1 MDVRTESNKAQ
12 ARRLAG
18 AAVWVLLLAGA
29 LTAVTFAWFSSSR
42 HTNVTPSAHTVSSD
56 SGDLLI
62 SASESGTFD
71 TTCDLTAAEKTL
83 YPVST
88 ADLTNFWRSSFQNA
102 AGITTDYALATTA
115 ADHYLLSGEVYLQAG
130 SQALDI
136 YLYTPGMS
144 VSSDAQLL
152 ASLRLGLV
160 LETASGTQTHIFTC
174 DALGDT
180 SGATSRVTTP
190 QEGVV
195 VSGDAS
201 WSYVADPAV
210 AMGAYAMEGSEDSP
224 SVASGAAALATLAAN
239 ETARVRYFVYMEGC
253 DANCANEAQA
263 QDVTLQLAF
272 GGQAA

>member
-1 MDVRTESNKAQ
+1 M
-12 ARRLAG
+12 
-18 AAVWVLLLAGA
+18 AAVWVLLLAVA

-62 SASESGTFD
+62 SASESGPFD
-71 TTCDLTAAEKTL
+71 TTCELAAAEKDL

-88 ADLTNFWRSSFQNA
+88 ADLSSFWRSSFQNA
-102 AGITTDYALATTA
+102 AGITTDYEPATA
-115 ADHYLLSGEVYLQAG
+115 SVDDYVLSGDVYLKAD

-144 VSSDAQLL
+144 VSSDPQLL

-160 LETASGTQTHIFTC
+160 METAAGAQTHIFTC

-180 SGATSRVTTP
+180 SGATSTLTTAE
-190 QEGVV
+190 EGMV

-210 AMGAYAMEGSEDSP
+210 AMGTFAMEGSEDSP
-224 SVASGAAALATLAAN
+224 TVSAGASPLARLSAG
-239 ETARVRYFVYMEGC
+239 EVARVRYFVYMEGC

-263 QDVTLQLAF
+263 KDVTLQLAF
-272 GGQAA
+272 AAQAA

>member
-1 MDVRTESNKAQ
+1 MNTREDSNKAQ
-12 ARRLAG
+12 AKGLAG
-18 AAVWVLLLAGA
+18 AAAWLLLLAVA
-29 LTAVTFAWFSSSR
+29 VTAATFAWFSSSR

-62 SASESGTFD
+62 SASESGPFD
-71 TTCDLTAAEKTL
+71 TTCELAAAEKTL

-88 ADLTNFWRSSFQNA
+88 ADLSSFWRSSFQNA
-102 AGITTDYALATTA
+102 AGITTDYALDATA
-115 ADHYLLSGEVYLQAG
+115 ADGYVLSGSVYLQAG

-136 YLYTPGMS
+136 YLYPSGMS

-160 LETASGTQTHIFTC
+160 FETAAGTQTHIFTC

-180 SGATSRVTTP
+180 LGATASATTAE
-190 QEGVV
+190 EGVV
-195 VSGDAS
+195 VSGDAT

-224 SVASGAAALATLAAN
+224 TVASGASAVATVAAN
-239 ETARVRYFVYMEGC
+239 ETARVRYYVYMEGC
-253 DANCANEAQA
+253 DANCVNEAQA

-272 GGQAA
+272 AGQAA